1 MNISLTEAQRR
12 RIQAVWEYV
21 GVPPSLVHATLDNYQ
36 PGCDQQEKAL
46 GKCRRYAER
55 GLENIARGRGLVLK
69 GPVGT
74 GKSHLSVATVR
85 AMMAAHP
92 DRFGKPFS
100 SYRVLEDVEYPG
112 FRCSFI
118 PVYDLLERLR
128 QSYSSRG
135 RKTDHAQ
142 LVHRCKVDDVVIL
155 DDMGAEK
162 RTEWVEEQLYGLI
175 DFRYRSRRST
185 FFTTNCSLT
194 ELEERIGKRAMS
206 RIAETCDFVRVG
218 GDDWR
223 KTHRPGGEP
232 CGSIHK

>member
-1 MNISLTEAQRR
+1 MNISLTEVQRR
-12 RIQAVWEYV
+12 RSQAVWEYV
-21 GVPPSLVHATLDNYQ
+21 GVPPSLAHAAFGNYQ
-36 PGCDQQEKAL
+36 PGCDQQAKAL
-46 GKCRRYAER
+46 GKCRRYAGR
-55 GLENIARGRGLVLK
+55 GLDNIARGRGLVLK

-74 GKSHLSVATVR
+74 GKSHLCVATLR

-92 DRFGKPFS
+92 DRFGKPFN

-112 FRCSFI
+112 WRCSFI

-175 DFRYRSRRST
+175 DLRYRARRST
-185 FFTTNCSLT
+185 LFTTNCSLT
-194 ELEERIGKRAMS
+194 ELEERIGPRAMS
-206 RIAETCDFVRVG
+206 RIAEMCDFVRVG
-218 GDDWR
+218 GADWR
-223 KTHRPGGEP
+223 KIRRPDGGPRDE
-232 CGSIHK
+232 

>member
-1 MNISLTEAQRR
+1 MNISLTEVQRR
-12 RIQAVWEYV
+12 RSQAVWEYV
-21 GVPPSLVHATLDNYQ
+21 GVPPSLAHAALDNYQ
-36 PGCDQQEKAL
+36 PGCESQEKAL
-46 GKCRRYAER
+46 GKCRRYAGR
-55 GLENIARGRGLVLK
+55 GLDNIARGRGLVLK

-74 GKSHLSVATVR
+74 GKSHLCVATVR
-85 AMMAAHP
+85 AMMAAYP
-92 DRFGKPFS
+92 DRFGKPFN

-128 QSYSSRG
+128 QSYGSRG

-142 LVHRCKVDDVVIL
+142 LVHRCKVDDLVIL

-175 DFRYRSRRST
+175 DFRYRARRST

-194 ELEERIGKRAMS
+194 ELEERIGQRAMS
-206 RIAETCDFVRVG
+206 RIAEMCEFVRVG

-223 KTHRPGGEP
+223 KIRRPGGE
-232 CGSIHK
+232 SRDE